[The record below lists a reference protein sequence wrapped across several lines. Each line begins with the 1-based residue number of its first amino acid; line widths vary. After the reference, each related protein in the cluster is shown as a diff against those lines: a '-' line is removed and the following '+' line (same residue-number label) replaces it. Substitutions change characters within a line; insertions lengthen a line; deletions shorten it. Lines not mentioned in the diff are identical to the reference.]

1 MFDAEA
7 LAHLDS
13 TGARAL
19 SDLIGSLRAEGI
31 VFVFA
36 RVKTPM
42 RHRLEATG
50 IVGLVGPDH
59 LYPTVRAAVQVAPSA
74 REERQ

>member
-1 MFDAEA
+1 MFNAEA

-19 SDLIGSLRAEGI
+19 SDLIRSLAADDS

-42 RHRLEATG
+42 RHRLEAAG
-50 IVGLVGPDH
+50 IVELVGPDH
-59 LYPTVRAAVQVAPSA
+59 LYPTIRAAVQAASND
-74 REERQ
+74 REEPQ